1 MTNRAAN
8 CACRGPT
15 DRNQRHAGGYFN
27 PAVMIGRYAG
37 GRCESRHVMAYIVAQ
52 VIAAVVAAAALWAV
66 AANKPGWVSD
76 GFASNGRR
84 EFSPDTHSLGAGFL
98 TDVVMTFFLFVV
110 HRHDIKGEVQQSA
123 AAGNTPGRHAR

>member
-1 MTNRAAN
+1 
-8 CACRGPT
+8 
-15 DRNQRHAGGYFN
+15 
-27 PAVMIGRYAG
+27 MIGRCAG